1 MASLPLLPLC
11 SLFQCQQHMTCQQ
24 NLSQIPLLL
33 CSKPLSDFPS
43 HCRKSPTEHS
53 PSFICL
59 HILPPVSLT
68 PLTVLPFLLSS
79 NVSSY
84 PRDLQACWVSIWNFL
99 PLMSHMLIP
108 APSDLH
114 SHAPRPPSSASPCL
128 ATQFKVQHHHH
139 TLTSFIPFPTQF
151 SPNLY

>member
-24 NLSQIPLLL
+24 NLSPIPLLL
-33 CSKPLSDFPS
+33 CSKPLNNFPS
-43 HCRKSPTEHS
+43 HCRKSPTQHS

-68 PLTVLPFLLSS
+68 PLPVLPFLLSS

-99 PLMSHMLIP
+99 PLMSHML
-108 APSDLH
+108 AYSC
-114 SHAPRPPSSASPCL
+114 SFGS
-128 ATQFKVQHHHH
+128 
-139 TLTSFIPFPTQF
+139 TLTCPPPPVLSKPLPGNTV
-151 SPNLY
+151 